1 MRRLV
6 RSALA
11 HGLARTGA
19 DRFLG
24 RVGGVS
30 NEPLILGYHRVLQDD
45 VTIPTWGVPSMGI
58 RISTL
63 RRHLEF
69 IARRFKFVSLDE
81 MGARVE
87 AGSAS
92 GLAALT
98 FDDGY
103 KDFAENAFPLLQ
115 GMGIPGAVFV
125 VTTLLEEG
133 GSFLHDRVF
142 QALDRTIQAGG
153 SARVLALLEGESVSL
168 ETLPD
173 QAFAATRLL
182 LRSYDRQALTRLCA
196 ALEAEFGR
204 GESSPRS
211 LSWDDLIRMS
221 RLGLTV
227 GSHTRT
233 HALLPRETPARVIE
247 ETATSRAEIEA
258 KLGVPVLHFVYPDGC
273 FDQAS
278 VRAVAAAGYR
288 FAYTG
293 CKHQDPDHPLL
304 TQGRRV
310 FWEGSTEGAFGG
322 FSEQVLSGHLNGI
335 FDRSRPCLDT
345 HGIPQLTPPR
355 ATVAMVAPSLDVP
368 GGQAVQAA
376 ALVSCS
382 RQEGIEVS
390 FIPTNPRFPRGLRFL
405 RAVPLARTIL
415 NQALYAA
422 SLTRL
427 RKADVVHVFSASY
440 WSFLLSPVPA
450 MIVARLLGKR
460 VILNYHSGEAGDHL
474 KHWRG
479 LVHPW
484 LGLAHRIVVPSE
496 YLRQVFE
503 EHGYRAHVV
512 PNIVDTG
519 LFVYRERG
527 ALQPRFLSTR
537 MLEPSYGVDVV
548 VKAFALVK
556 ARYPEATLTITGSGS
571 EEARLRQLAK
581 GVGGI
586 IFVGRVRPECV
597 PALCDA
603 ADVFLN
609 APLVDNQPLSVLEAF
624 ASGLPLVTT
633 AAGGIATMVRHGES
647 GLIVPPA
654 DAQAM
659 ADAALTLLRE
669 PGLAQRVAHGGRKV
683 ALAHSWSH
691 VRDQWRDIYSGRGKD
706 IRLNTMSLAALAGE
720 RRC

>member
-6 RSALA
+6 RSAIA

-19 DRFLG
+19 DRWIG

-30 NEPLILGYHRVLQDD
+30 KEPLILGYHRVLPDD
-45 VTIPTWGVPSMGI
+45 VTIPTRGVPSLGI
-58 RISTL
+58 RVSTL

-87 AGSAS
+87 AGTAS
-92 GLAALT
+92 GFAALT

-115 GMGIPGAVFV
+115 AMGIPAAVFV

-133 GSFLHDRVF
+133 EVFLHDRVYS
-142 QALDRTIQAGG
+142 ALDRAIRAGG
-153 SARVLALLEGESVSL
+153 SKRVVALLAGESHPLAV
-168 ETLPD
+168 LPD

-182 LRSYDRQALTRLCA
+182 LRSYDRQGLTRLSA
-196 ALEAEFGR
+196 ALEAEFGT

-221 RLGLTV
+221 RLGLIV

-233 HALLPRETPARVIE
+233 HALLPRETEARVIE

-273 FDQAS
+273 FDPAAVQ
-278 VRAVAAAGYR
+278 AVALAGYR

-304 TQGRRV
+304 TQSRRV
-310 FWEGSTEGAFGG
+310 FWEGSTEGALGG
-322 FSEQVLSGHLNGI
+322 FSEDVLSGHLNGV
-335 FDRSRPCLDT
+335 FDSSRPCLDT
-345 HGIPQLTPPR
+345 HGVPEPTPQR
-355 ATVAMVAPSLDVP
+355 ATIAIVAPSLDVP

-382 RQEGIEVS
+382 RLDGIEVL
-390 FIPTNPRFPRGLRFL
+390 FVPTNPRFPRGLRFL
-405 RAVPLARTIL
+405 RAVPVLRTIL

-427 RKADVVHVFSASY
+427 RKADVVHAFSASY

-450 MIVARLLGKR
+450 MIVARVLGKR
-460 VILNYHSGEAGDHL
+460 ALLNYHSGEACDHL

-512 PNIVDTG
+512 PNVVDTG

-548 VKAFALVK
+548 VKAFALLK

-586 IFVGRVRPECV
+586 TFLGRVRPERV
-597 PALCDA
+597 PALCDG

-624 ASGLPLVTT
+624 ASGLPVVTT

-659 ADAALTLLRE
+659 AEAATALLSD
-669 PGLAQRVAHGGRKV
+669 PGLAQRIARGGHKV
-683 ALAHSWSH
+683 AMGHSWSR
-691 VRDQWRDIYSGRGKD
+691 VRDQWREMYSGRGAD
-706 IRLNTMSLAALAGE
+706 IRLNAISLAALAE
-720 RRC
+720 DRRC

>member
-6 RSALA
+6 RSAIA

-19 DRFLG
+19 DRWIG
-24 RVGGVS
+24 RVGGIAR
-30 NEPLILGYHRVLQDD
+30 EPLILGYHRVLPDD
-45 VTIPTWGVPSMGI
+45 VTIPTRGVPSLGI
-58 RISTL
+58 RVSTL

-69 IARRFKFVSLDE
+69 IARRHKIISLDE

-87 AGSAS
+87 TGAAS
-92 GLAALT
+92 GFAALT

-115 GMGIPGAVFV
+115 SMGIPAAVFV
-125 VTTLLEEG
+125 VTTLLHEG
-133 GSFLHDRVF
+133 EAFLHDRVYSV
-142 QALDRTIQAGG
+142 LDRAIRAGG
-153 SARVLALLEGESVSL
+153 SKRVVALLAGENPPL
-168 ETLPD
+168 AGLPD

-182 LRSYDRQALTRLCA
+182 LRTYDRQTLSRLSA
-196 ALEAEFGR
+196 ALEAEFGK

-221 RLGLTV
+221 RLGLIV

-233 HALLPRETPARVIE
+233 HALLPRETPARAIE

-258 KLGVPVLHFVYPDGC
+258 RLGVRVSHFVYPDGC
-273 FDQAS
+273 FDHAAVQ
-278 VRAVAAAGYR
+278 AVAAAGYR

-293 CKHQDPDHPLL
+293 CKHQDPDHPML
-304 TQGRRV
+304 TQARRV
-310 FWEGSTEGAFGG
+310 FWEGSTEGVFGG
-322 FSEQVLSGHLNGI
+322 FSEDVLSGHLNGI

-345 HGIPQLTPPR
+345 HGVPPLAPPR
-355 ATVAMVAPSLDVP
+355 ATLAIVAPSLDVP

-376 ALVSCS
+376 ALVSNC
-382 RQEGIEVS
+382 RLEGNEVL
-390 FIPTNPRFPRGLRFL
+390 FVATNPRFPRRLGFL
-405 RAVPLARTIL
+405 RAVPVARTIL
-415 NQALYAA
+415 NQALYAGG
-422 SLTRL
+422 LTRL
-427 RKADVVHVFSASY
+427 LKADVVHVFSASY
-440 WSFLLSPVPA
+440 WSFLLAPVPA
-450 MIVARLLGKR
+450 MLVARILGKR
-460 VILNYHSGEAGDHL
+460 VVLNYHSGEAADHL
-474 KHWRG
+474 KRWRG

-512 PNIVDTG
+512 PNVVDTA
-519 LFVYRERG
+519 LFVYRERD

-537 MLEPSYGVDVV
+537 MLEPNYGVDVV
-548 VKAFALVK
+548 VRAFALVK
-556 ARYPEATLTITGSGS
+556 SEYPEATLVITGSGS
-571 EEARLRQLAK
+571 EEARLRQLAR
-581 GVGGI
+581 GTAGI
-586 IFVGRVRPECV
+586 TFVGRVRPARV
-597 PALCDA
+597 PALCDG

-624 ASGLPLVTT
+624 ASGLPVVTT

-647 GLIVPPA
+647 GLIVPLS

-659 ADAALTLLRE
+659 AEAAISLLRD
-669 PGLAQRVAHGGRKV
+669 PALARRIARGGQKV
-683 ALAHSWSH
+683 ALAHSWSR
-691 VRDQWRDIYSGRGKD
+691 VRDQWREMHSGRGAD
-706 IRLNTMSLAALAGE
+706 VRLNAPSPAALAEE

>member
-1 MRRLV
+1 MRRFV
-6 RSALA
+6 RSAVA

-19 DRFLG
+19 DRWMG
-24 RVGGVS
+24 RISGVAS
-30 NEPLILGYHRVLQDD
+30 EPLILGYHRVLPDD
-45 VTIPTWGVPSMGI
+45 VTIPTRGVPSMGI
-58 RISTL
+58 RVSTL

-69 IARRFKFVSLDE
+69 IARRFEFVSLDE

-87 AGSAS
+87 AGAAS

-115 GMGIPGAVFV
+115 SMGIPAAVFV

-133 GSFLHDRVF
+133 GGFLHDRVYS
-142 QALDRTIQAGG
+142 ALDRAIRSGG
-153 SARVLALLEGESVSL
+153 SKRVLALLAGEGPPL
-168 ETLPD
+168 AALPD

-182 LRSYDRQALTRLCA
+182 LQAYDRQALTRLSA
-196 ALEAEFGR
+196 ALEDEFGR
-204 GESSPRS
+204 GETSPRS

-247 ETATSRAEIEA
+247 ETVTSRAEIEA
-258 KLGVPVLHFVYPDGC
+258 RLGVPVSHFVYPDGC
-273 FDQAS
+273 FDRAAVQ
-278 VRAVAAAGYR
+278 AVAAAGYR

-304 TQGRRV
+304 TQARRV
-310 FWEGSTEGAFGG
+310 FWEGSTEGVSGG
-322 FSEQVLSGHLNGI
+322 FSQDVLSGQLNGI

-345 HGIPQLTPPR
+345 HGLKRPAPSGTTI
-355 ATVAMVAPSLDVP
+355 AIVAPSLDVP

-382 RQEGIEVS
+382 RQEGIDVS
-390 FIPTNPRFPRGLRFL
+390 FIATNPRFPRGLRFL
-405 RAVPLARTIL
+405 RAVPVARTML

-422 SLTRL
+422 SLSRL

-440 WSFLLSPVPA
+440 WSFLLAPVPA
-450 MIVARLLGKR
+450 MMVARALGKR
-460 VILNYHSGEAGDHL
+460 VILNYHSGEASDHL

-484 LGLAHRIVVPSE
+484 LGLAHRIVVPSP

-512 PNIVDTG
+512 PNVVDTG

-537 MLEPSYGVDVV
+537 MLEPNYGVDVV

-556 ARYPEATLTITGSGS
+556 DRYPEATLTITGSGS

-581 GVGGI
+581 GSAGI
-586 IFVGRVRPECV
+586 TFVGRVRPDRV
-597 PALCDA
+597 PALCDG

-624 ASGLPLVTT
+624 ASGLPVVTT
-633 AAGGIATMVRHGES
+633 AAGGIATMVLHGES
-647 GLIVPPA
+647 GLIVPQA

-659 ADAALTLLRE
+659 AEAAISLLRD
-669 PGLAQRVAHGGRKV
+669 PGLARRIAHGGRKA
-683 ALAHSWSH
+683 ALAHSWSR
-691 VRDQWRDIYSGRGKD
+691 VRDQWREMYSGRGAD
-706 IRLNTMSLAALAGE
+706 IRLNAIPLAALPEE